1 MLSMSSFPPIDIC
14 FMKKDNIGKLKD
26 CYGCGVC
33 SASCPKKVIT
43 MKESSGFYF
52 PQVDQDNCVEC
63 GICLSVCSFNHKEVC
78 RIQDKVT
85 RLEKGALDKGLNTE
99 NMMAENGNIPGSC
112 YAAYLKDEKMRYA
125 ATSGGVAYALAKQA
139 VAKGVTYCGV
149 KYCISEE
156 RAVHYFATTEEEL
169 LPSLSSKYIQSY
181 TADAFSAFQADRKY
195 MVVGTPCQI
204 DSLRR
209 LTRKRRIEDNFVFI
223 DFFCHGVPSL
233 LMWRKYLAW
242 ARKTTGK
249 ESKVLFR
256 SKVGGWHESTTVE
269 INGEKGH
276 LVSPLTKGDMFFA
289 FFLGDRCLNK
299 ACYDSCKY
307 KWAAS
312 AADIRVGDFWGKKYR
327 KDDKGVSSVVCFS
340 QKGEQMMKELENS
353 GVCHICPENWEDA
366 SDFQKKEN
374 ARRSPSC
381 KIVRKLLATD
391 RSIES
396 IHRTAR
402 LLETPAR
409 IARYTRYYLKH
420 YFRRSSE
427 TS

>member
-1 MLSMSSFPPIDIC
+1 
-14 FMKKDNIGKLKD
+14 MKKDNIGKLKD

-78 RIQDKVT
+78 RIPDKVT

-99 NMMAENGNIPGSC
+99 NMMAKNGNIPGSC

-353 GVCHICPENWEDA
+353 GVCHICPENWEDT
-366 SDFQKKEN
+366 SDFQKKKN

>member
-1 MLSMSSFPPIDIC
+1 
-14 FMKKDNIGKLKD
+14 MKKDNIGKLKD

-85 RLEKGALDKGLNTE
+85 RLEKGTLDKGLNTE
-99 NMMAENGNIPGSC
+99 NMMAKNGNIPGSC

-204 DSLRR
+204 DSLGR

-307 KWAAS
+307 KGAAS

-340 QKGEQMMKELENS
+340 QKGEQMMKELEDS

-366 SDFQKKEN
+366 SDFQKKKN
-374 ARRSPSC
+374 ARRAPSC

-396 IHRTAR
+396 IHRTAC
-402 LLETPAR
+402 LFETPSR
-409 IARYTRYYLKH
+409 IVKYFRYYFKVL
-420 YFRRSSE
+420 
-427 TS
+427 TSKK